1 MDASTNIDAS
11 TNRIVRSNASTCVD
25 RTDAR
30 RPAIATRGDAMRDA
44 VYYPDDDDDAREDAR
59 EDGATT
65 TTRAGATTTTTT
77 TIATGDAS
85 EGDGKARATIATGA
99 REGGGSYTTPGVVP
113 PVMPTRLVSAR
124 TYESEP
130 ARGTPVSAIETRP
143 RPQTIARAQ
152 GGVFAF
158 VSPMFADMDDP
169 QVRAVMEREFARE
182 LGLPEGELPVDLEH
196 FMLARQL
203 SRVVRLFA
211 LIDMVLCVLYALSGV
226 SVIAVLLIGP
236 LAGFVGARMYNPG
249 LTACYVAFCVASI
262 VWRILNFVFMKNV
275 TARVLSVITIILTTY
290 ITRLVIRFYHV
301 VRVIPLEGQILL
313 RQLDFANS
321 AAPVV

>member
-1 MDASTNIDAS
+1 
-11 TNRIVRSNASTCVD
+11 
-25 RTDAR
+25 
-30 RPAIATRGDAMRDA
+30 
-44 VYYPDDDDDAREDAR
+44 
-59 EDGATT
+59 
-65 TTRAGATTTTTT
+65 
-77 TIATGDAS
+77 
-85 EGDGKARATIATGA
+85 
-99 REGGGSYTTPGVVP
+99 
-113 PVMPTRLVSAR
+113 
-124 TYESEP
+124 
-130 ARGTPVSAIETRP
+130 VSAIETRP

-236 LAGFVGARMYNPG
+236 LAGFVGARMYSPG

-275 TARVLSVITIILTTY
+275 TARVLSVITIILATY

>member
-1 MDASTNIDAS
+1 
-11 TNRIVRSNASTCVD
+11 
-25 RTDAR
+25 
-30 RPAIATRGDAMRDA
+30 MRDA

-158 VSPMFADMDDP
+158 VSPMFADMSNGP
-169 QVRAVMEREFARE
+169 A
-182 LGLPEGELPVDLEH
+182 G
-196 FMLARQL
+196 
-203 SRVVRLFA
+203 VVRTEEPKTWSSA
-211 LIDMVLCVLYALSGV
+211 DAAIV
-226 SVIAVLLIGP
+226 
-236 LAGFVGARMYNPG
+236 FVVFR
-249 LTACYVAFCVASI
+249 ACA
-262 VWRILNFVFMKNV
+262 
-275 TARVLSVITIILTTY
+275 TLSVSCPSGRMSQRP
-290 ITRLVIRFYHV
+290 RLESSRF
-301 VRVIPLEGQILL
+301 
-313 RQLDFANS
+313 AS
-321 AAPVV
+321 